1 MEGRTDQSSVAANDG
16 VLWQGGD
23 ARWDAVRSIT
33 PLTRT
38 VRADVC
44 VVGGG
49 FTGLW
54 SALSLKKLASELDV
68 VVLEQT
74 YCGHGPSGRN
84 GGWLNAWDDILPT
97 LTGLYGHSD
106 ALAVLDLSH
115 RSLNDLTQVV
125 SDEAIDCDL
134 SMGGGLIVA
143 TSEAQLGGLLETV
156 AGMEAAGRGSL
167 VRVLSAEEAREM
179 SGIAEACGGYLLEH
193 AGSVQPALLAQGLR
207 RLVEAA
213 GVQVFEA
220 TPMVKLHRDA
230 PAVIDTLA
238 GSVIADQVILACG
251 SWLARVSELRRT
263 LFIIP
268 THVIATEPCGDDLDA
283 LGWTHG
289 RPFADGRTAVHYAQ
303 RTADHR
309 LVFGRGGGRLGFAG
323 HIIPEHFHDRRETEE
338 IAADMQRM
346 MPAMRSARLDWA
358 WGGPIDRT
366 QHGMP
371 WVGGIGRHR
380 NIRYGVGYGGNG
392 VVPSHVIGRT
402 LASVTLGVD
411 DDYSRSPLVSDPPSY
426 LPVEPLRSA
435 GARLVRDAVIR
446 CEEREDAG
454 RKPDPASQV
463 LRRALSLSMP
473 KGVQVA
479 PLAERVAP
487 LAERFARVATFAR
500 RRESGRVSGA
510 DEHGQ
515 ALDSDT
521 RSGRADA

>member
-1 MEGRTDQSSVAANDG
+1 MERSEGQRGVAVNDG
-16 VLWQGGD
+16 VFWQGGD
-23 ARWDAVRSIT
+23 PRWDAVRSIT

-38 VRADVC
+38 IRADVC
-44 VVGGG
+44 VIGGG

-54 SALSLKKLASELDV
+54 SALSLKKLAGELDV
-68 VVLEQT
+68 VLVEQT
-74 YCGHGPSGRN
+74 YCGHGASGRN
-84 GGWLNAWDDILPT
+84 GGWLNAWDDVLPT

-115 RSLNDLTQVV
+115 RSLSDLTQVV
-125 SDEAIDCDL
+125 SDGAIDCDL
-134 SMGGGLIVA
+134 AMGGGLIVA

-167 VRVLSAEEAREM
+167 IRLLSAEEARQL
-179 SGIAEACGGYLLEH
+179 SGISEASGGYLLEH

-220 TPMVKLHRDA
+220 SPMVKLHRDA
-230 PAVIDTLA
+230 PAVVDTLA

-268 THVIATEPCGDDLDA
+268 THVIATEPCEAELDA
-283 LGWTHG
+283 LGWTQG
-289 RPFADGRTAVHYAQ
+289 RPFADARTAVHYAQ

-309 LVFGRGGGRLGFAG
+309 MVFGRGGGRLGFAG
-323 HIIPEHFHDRRETEE
+323 RIIPEHFHDRRETQE

-346 MPAMRSARLDWA
+346 LPALTSARVDWA
-358 WGGPIDRT
+358 WGGPIDRS

-380 NIRYGVGYGGNG
+380 NIHYGVGYTGNG

-402 LASVTLGVD
+402 LASVTLGLD

-426 LPVEPLRSA
+426 LPIEPLRSA
-435 GARLVRDAVIR
+435 GARLVRGAVIR

-454 RKPDPASQV
+454 RVPDPASRA
-463 LRRALSLSMP
+463 LRRALGLSLP
-473 KGVQVA
+473 KGVQIA
-479 PLAERVAP
+479 PLAERVT
-487 LAERFARVATFAR
+487 RMTTFAR
-500 RRESGRVSGA
+500 RRESGGVQGA

-515 ALDSDT
+515 AFDSTT
-521 RSGRADA
+521 RSGGSDPE

>member
-1 MEGRTDQSSVAANDG
+1 VESSQGPRDVAVNHG
-16 VLWQGGD
+16 VFWQGGD
-23 ARWDAVRSIT
+23 PRWDAVRSIT

-38 VRADVC
+38 VRADVG

-54 SALSLKKLASELDV
+54 SALSLKKLAGELDV
-68 VVLEQT
+68 VLLEQT
-74 YCGHGPSGRN
+74 YCGHGASGRN

-115 RSLNDLTQVV
+115 RSLSDLTQVV
-125 SDEAIDCDL
+125 SDEAIECDL
-134 SMGGGLIVA
+134 VMGGGLIVA
-143 TSEAQLGGLLETV
+143 TSQAQLGGLLETV
-156 AGMEAAGRGSL
+156 AGMEAAGRGGR
-167 VRVLSAEEAREM
+167 VRLLSAEEASQM
-179 SGIAEACGGYLLEH
+179 SGIPEASGGYLLEH

-213 GVQVFEA
+213 GVRVFEA
-220 TPMVKLHRDA
+220 SPMVKLHREA
-230 PAVIDTLA
+230 PAVVDTLA
-238 GSVIADQVILACG
+238 GSVVADQVILACG

-268 THVIATEPCGDDLDA
+268 THVIATGPCEGDLDA

-289 RPFADGRTAVHYAQ
+289 RPFADARTAVHYAQ

-323 HIIPEHFHDRRETEE
+323 RIIAEHFHDRRETQE
-338 IAADMQRM
+338 IVADMQRM
-346 MPAMRSARLDWA
+346 LPRLKSAGIDWA
-358 WGGPIDRT
+358 WGGPIDRS

-380 NIRYGVGYGGNG
+380 NIHYGVGYAGNG

-402 LASVTLGVD
+402 LASVTLGLD

-426 LPVEPLRSA
+426 LPIEPIRSA
-435 GARLVRDAVIR
+435 GARLVRGAVIR

-454 RKPDPASQV
+454 RVPDPASRA
-463 LRRALSLSMP
+463 LRRALGLSMP
-473 KGVQVA
+473 KGVQLA
-479 PLAERVAP
+479 PLAERVT
-487 LAERFARVATFAR
+487 RMTTFAR
-500 RRESGRVSGA
+500 HGHGGSAQGA
-510 DEHGQ
+510 DDHGQ
-515 ALDSDT
+515 AVEST
-521 RSGRADA
+521 THSGGSELE

>member
-1 MEGRTDQSSVAANDG
+1 VESREDQRGVAVNQG
-16 VLWQGGD
+16 VFWQGGD
-23 ARWDAVRSIT
+23 PRWDAVRSIT

-38 VRADVC
+38 IRADVC

-54 SALSLKKLASELDV
+54 SALSLKKLAGELDV
-68 VVLEQT
+68 VLLEET
-74 YCGHGPSGRN
+74 YCGHGASGRN
-84 GGWLNAWDDILPT
+84 GGWLNGWDEILPT
-97 LTGLYGHSD
+97 LTGLYGRSD

-115 RSLNDLTQVV
+115 RSLNDLTQLV
-125 SDEAIDCDL
+125 SDGAIECDL
-134 SMGGGLIVA
+134 AMGGGLIVA
-143 TSEAQLGGLLETV
+143 TSEAQQRGLLETV
-156 AGMEAAGRGSL
+156 AVLEAAGRGSL
-167 VRVLSAEEAREM
+167 VRVLSAEEARQM
-179 SGIAEACGGYLLEH
+179 SGIPEACGGYLLEH

-220 TPMVKLHRDA
+220 SPMVKLHREA
-230 PAVIDTLA
+230 PAVVDTLA

-268 THVIATEPCGDDLDA
+268 THVIATEPREGDLDA

-289 RPFADGRTAVHYAQ
+289 RPFADARTAVHYAQ

-309 LVFGRGGGRLGFAG
+309 MVFGRGGGRLGFAG
-323 HIIPEHFHDRRETEE
+323 HIIPEHFHDRRETRE

-346 MPAMRSARLDWA
+346 MPTMKSARIDWS
-358 WGGPIDRT
+358 WGGPIDRS

-371 WVGGIGRHR
+371 WVGGLGRHR
-380 NIRYGVGYGGNG
+380 NIHYGVGYGGNG
-392 VVPSHVIGRT
+392 VVPSHVIGHT
-402 LASVTLGVD
+402 LASVTLGLD
-411 DDYSRSPLVSDPPSY
+411 NDYSRSPLVSDPPSY
-426 LPVEPLRSA
+426 LPVEPIRSA
-435 GARLVRDAVIR
+435 GARLVRGAVIR

-454 RKPDPASQV
+454 RVPDPASRV

-473 KGVQVA
+473 KGVQLA
-479 PLAERVAP
+479 PLAERVT
-487 LAERFARVATFAR
+487 RMTTFAR
-500 RRESGRVSGA
+500 RREGGRAQAA

-515 ALDSDT
+515 VFDST
-521 RSGRADA
+521 THSGGADA